1 MAEQA
6 TPKQQAASHKWQA
19 LAQAEWMPQDLLLL
33 AQDVWQARQQAPL
46 PPVNLDLQQLALPES
61 HAQGAPLLPRG
72 HFPIH
77 VPTVQTLLQQ
87 LCALC
92 SQQAPQLQNA
102 VHDLYASMEQGA
114 VSTALLVHALLNND
128 DTPFI
133 GWADAHPD
141 CPQLLYFLM
150 LNSVLPQAEQIA
162 RAVCTARPQAG
173 SWVHGHC
180 PVCGST
186 ALMGEFAKGAPSTNP
201 GNEINKGGQLM
212 QACSFCGTQ
221 YRAQRLLCPYCLEA
235 DAAKLDFFSVPEFPH
250 MQVQVCQSCHSY
262 MKIAD
267 FRQHID
273 GLFIP
278 DIDDLAS
285 LPLDLAAQR
294 KKLQRLSPTCWGL

>member
-6 TPKQQAASHKWQA
+6 NPTEHAAKHKWQA
-19 LAQAEWMPQDLLLL
+19 LAQTEWMPHDLLVL

-46 PPVNLDLQQLALPES
+46 PLVQLEAQQLASAQS

-72 HFPIH
+72 QFPLHI
-77 VPTVQTLLQQ
+77 PTADDLLQQ

-92 SQQAPQLQNA
+92 SQQTPLLHNA
-102 VHDLYASMEQGA
+102 VRDLHASMEQGA

-128 DTPFI
+128 DTPFV

-141 CPQLLYFLM
+141 APQLLYFLV
-150 LNSVLPQAEQIA
+150 LNSVLPQAAHIA
-162 RAVCTARPQAG
+162 QAVRAMRPQTDTWA
-173 SWVHGHC
+173 HGHC

-186 ALMGEFAKGAPSTNP
+186 ALMGEFAKGKASRNP
-201 GNEINKGGQLM
+201 NNEINKGGQLI
-212 QACSFCGTQ
+212 QACSFCGTH
-221 YRAQRLLCPYCLEA
+221 YAAQRLLCPYCLEA

-250 MQVQVCQSCHSY
+250 MQVQTCQSCHGY
-262 MKIAD
+262 IKIAD
-267 FRQHID
+267 FRQQIE
-273 GLFIP
+273 GLFVP

-294 KKLQRLSPTCWGL
+294 KQLQRLTPTCWGL